1 MKEGLVT
8 TKVEKQKCILPR
20 PAEGLGEVVSGLSV
34 QSFTNLSSPKNPYF
48 TIDNSID

>member
-20 PAEGLGEVVSGLSV
+20 PAEGLGEVVSGLD
-34 QSFTNLSSPKNPYF
+34 QSSRSQISPHLK
-48 TIDNSID
+48 THILR